1 MQEIITI
8 KQLPVLEEKFAEIG
22 KNIDEKLE
30 PPFADRPGNN
40 IKIRSKFDR
49 RKHAFAHIQPG
60 HDAMNRGA
68 K

>member
-30 PPFADRPGNN
+30 RCQKMTVSEENVKDVKKNPCRTQQGTLRFC
-40 IKIRSKFDR
+40 
-49 RKHAFAHIQPG
+49 
-60 HDAMNRGA
+60 
-68 K
+68 